1 MLGINYIAEK
11 VKVKIMKRMKGLQIT
26 HASWDI
32 CNSDDLETNR
42 NRQQK
47 YEKET
52 FYEIEAIKEM
62 IEKKKDNSEN

>member
-11 VKVKIMKRMKGLQIT
+11 VKVRIMKRMKGLHIT

-32 CNSDDLETNR
+32 YNSDDLEINR

-47 YEKET
+47 YEND
-52 FYEIEAIKEM
+52 FLW
-62 IEKKKDNSEN
+62 N

>member
-11 VKVKIMKRMKGLQIT
+11 VKIRIMKRMKGLHIT

-32 CNSDDLETNR
+32 YNSDDLEINR

-47 YEKET
+47 YEND
-52 FYEIEAIKEM
+52 FLWNWGY
-62 IEKKKDNSEN
+62 

>member
-1 MLGINYIAEK
+1 
-11 VKVKIMKRMKGLQIT
+11 MKRMKGLHII

-32 CNSDDLETNR
+32 CNSDDLEINR

-52 FYEIEAIKEM
+52 FYEIEAIKEI